1 MQLTYLGI
9 EMLYDTIKDK
19 ERELWKY
26 CQLEYKR
33 DTEYEFNRLLQE
45 RIAQGGRMRKIL
57 KSIASI
63 F

>member
-1 MQLTYLGI
+1 MF
-9 EMLYDTIKDK
+9 YDSRHDQ

-26 CQLEYKR
+26 CQLEYKK
-33 DTEYEFNRLLQE
+33 DTEYAFNKLLEE
-45 RIAQGGRMRKIL
+45 RGSQGGKIRKIL

>member
-1 MQLTYLGI
+1 MFFDVRHD
-9 EMLYDTIKDK
+9 E

-33 DTEYEFNRLLQE
+33 DPEYAFNRILEE
-45 RIAQGGRMRKIL
+45 RKSEGSKMRKIL

>member
-1 MQLTYLGI
+1 
-9 EMLYDTIKDK
+9 MLFDARHDQ

-33 DTEYEFNRLLQE
+33 DPEYAFNRLLEE
-45 RIAQGGRMRKIL
+45 RRSGGGKIRKIL
-57 KSIASI
+57 KSITSI

>member
-1 MQLTYLGI
+1 M
-9 EMLYDTIKDK
+9 MFDTRHDHEK
-19 ERELWKY
+19 ELWKY

-33 DTEYEFNRLLQE
+33 DPEYAFNKILEE
-45 RIAQGGRMRKIL
+45 RKSEGSKMRKIL

>member
-1 MQLTYLGI
+1 MI
-9 EMLYDTIKDK
+9 IDTRHDQ

-33 DTEYEFNRLLQE
+33 DPEYAFNRLLEE
-45 RIAQGGRMRKIL
+45 RKSEGGKIRKIL